1 MRGSHRTI
9 PLFILGMMIALLTGC
24 STKSAN
30 LELLYQRAKDLRKVG
45 RLNES
50 SAATE
55 KGLASAR
62 DGSPLWW
69 KFYLHK
75 VNLVQQ
81 TQGAKASV
89 VLLAKQPPGTPEF
102 RLANAQRKLYLA
114 WASSAQTDYA
124 AANTLSAQ
132 ALDLA
137 RATSDL
143 GLQARIEFFRVSV
156 LTSQRQLE
164 QSEQLRVVAEEH
176 AEASKDPDVQ
186 IYGMAIS
193 SWVLMEEQRF
203 EEAILTLQQQLSLL
217 AQTNSRSGIG
227 IIFLNVGWSRF
238 SLGQLDE
245 ALTAFETAE
254 KLCREAGD
262 QRTLALTMGD
272 MGNIYMDRQQFD
284 LAGERFQGAFQIS
297 NELGDGRM
305 AARWVTN
312 LANVAIERKD
322 WVRADEIN
330 QRAMRLKEAFGDET
344 SKLYAYVSQGRILEG
359 RGKTGEAEKLY
370 KQISEAHSIDPV
382 PALDAG
388 TFLALMYARTGQDAK
403 AEAAFEATLE
413 MVDRVRSGLREER
426 TKVQFLT
433 SLIRVHDNYID
444 FLMARGKTR
453 RGLEI
458 AEASRAQ
465 VLQQKIG
472 EVGAG
477 RLVGT
482 ARYQRLA
489 RETGTTLLSYWLG
502 PRRSYVWITTGGAI
516 SAYSLPAADKI
527 GAAVERYRG
536 LIEALDNP
544 LTSDD
549 GSGHELYE
557 AILAPVIDRIPRGTR
572 LIIAAN
578 GALNALNFETIPV
591 PAPRAHYF
599 IEDAVVSVAPSL
611 NLLVS
616 GSARRQMGGAK
627 MLLIGDPN
635 PPDRECSKLPFAA
648 EEIDRVKKHFAPSA
662 VQCFRKDEANPAA
675 YRDHAGAGSEYVHF
689 TAHATSDRRNPME
702 SAIIL
707 SGPLGSNRLLARDV
721 ARDKYPAGLVT
732 ISACRGAGA
741 KTYAGEGLVGF
752 MWAFFRAGA
761 RSIIAG
767 LWDVSDE
774 STPQLMD
781 DMYGELTR
789 AVPAADALRDAKL
802 KLLRSGETY
811 QLPYYWGP
819 FQLYIR
825 EAPAPGKLGGKIAHH
840 AQNRN
845 REMARQVFP
854 APEVRPV
861 VRWAGSDPGRMYAL
875 PGPADDLR

>member
-1 MRGSHRTI
+1 MRSRSHRTL
-9 PLFILGMMIALLTGC
+9 PVLALCLTIALLAGC
-24 STKSAN
+24 ATKPSN
-30 LELLYQRAKDLRKVG
+30 LEPLYQHARDLRNAG

-55 KGLASAR
+55 KGLASAP

-75 VNLVQQ
+75 IHLVQQ
-81 TQGAKASV
+81 TQGAKASA
-89 VLLAKQPPGTPEF
+89 VLLAKQPPGTLEF
-102 RLANAQRKLYLA
+102 RFANAQRKLYLA

-137 RATSDL
+137 RATGDL

-164 QSEQLRVVAEEH
+164 QSEQLRLVAKEH
-176 AEASKDPDVQ
+176 VEASKDPDVQ

-193 SWVLMEEQRF
+193 SWVLIEGQRF
-203 EEAILTLQQQLSLL
+203 EEAILALQQQLSLL
-217 AQTNSRSGIG
+217 TQTNSRSGIG
-227 IIFLNVGWSRF
+227 VIYLNIGWSRF

-245 ALTAFETAE
+245 ALIALETAE

-262 QRTLALTMGD
+262 QRTLASVMGD
-272 MGNIYMDRQQFD
+272 MGNIYLDRQQYK
-284 LAGERFQGAFQIS
+284 LALERYQGAFQIS
-297 NELGDGRM
+297 NELGDRST
-305 AARWVTN
+305 AARWLTN

-322 WVRADEIN
+322 WVQADEIN
-330 QRAMRLKEAFGDET
+330 QRAMRLKEILGEET

-359 RGKTGEAEKLY
+359 RGKTAEAEKLY
-370 KQISEAHSIDPV
+370 KRIAEAHSIDPV
-382 PALDAG
+382 PALQAS
-388 TFLALMYARTGQDAK
+388 TFLALLYAGTGQDAK

-413 MVDRVRSGLREER
+413 MVDRVRSGLKEEG
-426 TKVQFLT
+426 TKIQFLT
-433 SLIRVHDNYID
+433 SLIRVHENYID
-444 FLMARGKTR
+444 FLMARGKTG

-472 EVGAG
+472 EAGAG
-477 RLVGT
+477 RMVGT
-482 ARYQRLA
+482 DGYQRLA

-502 PRRSYVWITTGGAI
+502 PRRSYVWITTGGAV
-516 SAYSLPAADKI
+516 SAYPLPAADKI

-544 LTSDD
+544 LASDD
-549 GSGHELYE
+549 GAGHELYE

-572 LIIAAN
+572 LIIAPT

-616 GSARRQMGGAK
+616 GSARREMGGAK

-635 PPDRECSKLPFAA
+635 PPDREWSKLPFAA
-648 EEIDRVKKHFAPSA
+648 EEIDRVKKHFAPSE
-662 VQCFRKDEANPAA
+662 VLCFRKDQANPAA
-675 YRDHAGAGSEYVHF
+675 YRNHAGGGSEYVHF
-689 TAHATSDRRNPME
+689 TAHASSDRQNPME

-721 ARDKYPAGLVT
+721 ARNKYPAGLVT

-761 RSIIAG
+761 RNIIAG

-781 DMYGELTR
+781 NLYGELTR
-789 AVPAADALRDAKL
+789 AVPAADALRNSKL

-825 EAPAPGKLGGKIAHH
+825 EAPAPGKLSGKQAHN
-840 AQNRN
+840 AQDRN
-845 REMARQVFP
+845 REMARQVLQ
-854 APEVRPV
+854 APDVRPV
-861 VRWAGSDPGRMYAL
+861 V
-875 PGPADDLR
+875 